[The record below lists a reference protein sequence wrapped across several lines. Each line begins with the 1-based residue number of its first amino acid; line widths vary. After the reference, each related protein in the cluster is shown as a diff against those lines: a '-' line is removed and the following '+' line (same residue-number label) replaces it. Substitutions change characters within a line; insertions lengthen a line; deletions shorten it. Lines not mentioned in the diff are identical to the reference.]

1 MVVLSENVL
10 LHFKNRFENS
20 LEKLP
25 ISVVSRS
32 TAIVN
37 DVEYPVKFDFITETI
52 VDYKG
57 QSVTTYIIEIEG
69 TIPGTIKIGSITVL
83 PQHIHLT
90 CEYEILTITN
100 NELKKLVTTDKPL
113 LLYSEWLLEAIEN
126 EILVLEVKADNDQL
140 VDWPVGIK
148 NAYFL

>member
-1 MVVLSENVL
+1 MVVLSESAL
-10 LHFKNRFENS
+10 LDFKHKFEKS
-20 LEKLP
+20 LENLP

-37 DVEYPVKFDFITETI
+37 DLEYPVKFDFVTETL
-52 VDYKG
+52 VDHKK
-57 QSVTTYIIEIEG
+57 QVVTTNIIEIEG
-69 TIPGTIKIGSITVL
+69 TIPGTIKIGSLNVV

-90 CEYEILTITN
+90 CEYEILSITN
-100 NELKKLVTTDKPL
+100 NELKALLQDKKPM

-126 EILVLEVKADNDQL
+126 EILVLEVKVENDQMI
-140 VDWPVGIK
+140 DWPVGIK

>member
-1 MVVLSENVL
+1 MVVLSQHVL
-10 LHFKNRFENS
+10 LDFKPRFEKS
-20 LEKLP
+20 LENLP

-37 DVEYPVKFDFITETI
+37 DIEYPVKFDFVTETF
-52 VDYKG
+52 VDYKK
-57 QSVTTYIIEIEG
+57 QVVTTNIIEIEG
-69 TIPGTIKIGSITVL
+69 TIPGTIKIGALMVV

-90 CEYEILTITN
+90 CEYEILSITN
-100 NELKKLVTTDKPL
+100 NELKALVQNENPM
-113 LLYSEWLLEAIEN
+113 LLYSNWLLDAIEN
-126 EILVLEVKADNDQL
+126 ETIVLEVKTDTAQY